1 VTDLFCDTSAD
12 ASAIAAGD
20 ELTKEETVFRQR
32 LLRVMTV
39 AAVAI
44 VCTLSTATAAGATSV
59 ADRTPPTAPFL
70 GYAEGFQCTM
80 LIVGIDRSTDA
91 VTPQSQLR
99 YQVYSDGVR
108 LGAPLADTGSSEGV
122 WAVMHFQTLAAGYH
136 TVAVRAIDAAGNRS
150 ALSNA
155 DTVREYYTPGCAP
168 GHL

>member
-1 VTDLFCDTSAD
+1 MS
-12 ASAIAAGD
+12 
-20 ELTKEETVFRQR
+20 QR
-32 LLRVMTV
+32 RLVRVMTV
-39 AAVAI
+39 AVVAI
-44 VCTLSTATAAGATSV
+44 LSTLLTGTAAGAARG

-70 GYAEGFQCTM
+70 AYAEGFQCTM
-80 LIVGIDRSTDA
+80 LIVGINRSTDA

-108 LGAPLADTGSSEGV
+108 LGAPLTDNGNSAGV
-122 WAVMHFQTLAAGYH
+122 WAVMNFQTLAAGYH

-150 ALSNA
+150 AFSNA

>member
-1 VTDLFCDTSAD
+1 VS
-12 ASAIAAGD
+12 
-20 ELTKEETVFRQR
+20 QR
-32 LLRVMTV
+32 RLVRVMTV

-44 VCTLSTATAAGATSV
+44 LSALLTGTGARAASV
-59 ADRTPPTAPFL
+59 VDRTPPTAPFL

-80 LIVGIDRSTDA
+80 LIVGIDRSTDT

-99 YQVYSDGVR
+99 YQVYSDGVP
-108 LGAPLADTGSSEGV
+108 LGAPLSDTGSMEGV

-150 ALSNA
+150 ASSNA
-155 DTVREYYTPGCAP
+155 DVVREYYTPGCAP

>member
-1 VTDLFCDTSAD
+1 MS
-12 ASAIAAGD
+12 
-20 ELTKEETVFRQR
+20 QR
-32 LLRVMTV
+32 RLVRVLAV
-39 AAVAI
+39 SAVAI
-44 VCTLSTATAAGATSV
+44 LTTLLTGTAAGAARS

-80 LIVGIDRSTDA
+80 LIVGINRSTDA

-99 YQVYSDGVR
+99 YQVYSDGVA
-108 LGAPLADTGSSEGV
+108 LGAPLADTGSTEGV

-150 ALSNA
+150 AFSNA
-155 DTVREYYTPGCAP
+155 DSVREYYTPGCAP

>member
-1 VTDLFCDTSAD
+1 MA
-12 ASAIAAGD
+12 
-20 ELTKEETVFRQR
+20 
-32 LLRVMTV
+32 V

-44 VCTLSTATAAGATSV
+44 LTTLLTGTAAGAARG
-59 ADRTPPTAPFL
+59 ADRTPPTAPFI

-80 LIVGIDRSTDA
+80 LIIGINRSTDA

-99 YQVYSDGVR
+99 YQVYSDGVP
-108 LGAPLADTGSSEGV
+108 LEAPLTDNGNSAGV

-136 TVAVRAIDAAGNRS
+136 TVAVRAIDKAGNRS

-155 DTVREYYTPGCAP
+155 DLVREYYTPGCAP